1 MILIYTICK
10 NKAEAKKIASV
21 LLKLKLI
28 ACANWW
34 PIESTFTWKNKTVIA
49 KEAAMFLKTRKE
61 NYKKLESLIK
71 KMHSYETPCIL
82 EIDVDKLNQEYQ
94 QWVRRETRIV

>member
-1 MILIYTICK
+1 M
-10 NKAEAKKIASV
+10 

-34 PIESTFTWKNKTVIA
+34 PLESIYRWQNKIVQG

-61 NYKKLESLIK
+61 YYKRIELIIK
-71 KMHSYETPCIL
+71 KIHSYEVPCIVRINPDMVEGKYL
-82 EIDVDKLNQEYQ
+82 EWLKK
-94 QWVRRETRIV
+94 ETRIT